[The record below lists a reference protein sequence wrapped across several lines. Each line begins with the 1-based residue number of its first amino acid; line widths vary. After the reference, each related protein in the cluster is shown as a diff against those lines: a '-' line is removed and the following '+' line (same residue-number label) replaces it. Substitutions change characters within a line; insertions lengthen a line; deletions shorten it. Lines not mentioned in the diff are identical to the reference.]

1 MLIPSEQ
8 EFAQAVALWREWNGR
23 INVISRKDEDNIFAH
38 HILHSIAI
46 AQYLELFY
54 PSALSSAT
62 GKGPVRDP
70 QGAGCTGFVRPHLS
84 PAVAGNTLNDSDLT
98 SCLPPEKGGERCAE
112 VADNQTYGRHDS
124 FLDVGTGGGFPG
136 IPLAMIM
143 PEAKF
148 TLCDSIGKKV
158 KVAQA
163 VADGLGLQNVECVN
177 ARVESLPGQWDWVVS
192 RAVTS
197 LENFYPWVKARF
209 RKSILYLKGGDI
221 DAEIAAM
228 QKKYHIPTGNIRTW
242 RIDSWLNDEYFAEKF
257 VIEVGKN
264 YLCTP

>member
-46 AQYLELFY
+46 AQYLELYY
-54 PSALSSAT
+54 PSAT
-62 GKGPVRDP
+62 GIVHP
-70 QGAGCTGFVRPHLS
+70 QIS
-84 PAVAGNTLNDSDLT
+84 PAVAGNVLNDSDLT
-98 SCLPPEKGGERCAE
+98 SCLPLENGGERCAE

-197 LENFYPWVKARF
+197 LENFYPWVKGRF

>member
-8 EFAQAVALWREWNGR
+8 DFAQAVALWREWNGR

-38 HILHSIAI
+38 HILHSLAI

-54 PSALSSAT
+54 PSELM
-62 GKGPVRDP
+62 
-70 QGAGCTGFVRPHLS
+70 GAET
-84 PAVAGNTLNDSDLT
+84 
-98 SCLPPEKGGERCAE
+98 
-112 VADNQTYGRHDS
+112 S

-136 IPLAMIM
+136 IPLAIM
-143 PEAKF
+143 MPGAKF

-163 VADGLGLQNVECVN
+163 VSDGLGLQNVECVN

-197 LENFYPWVKARF
+197 LENFYPWVKGRF
-209 RKSILYLKGGDI
+209 RRSILYLKGGDI
-221 DAEIAAM
+221 DTEIAVLR
-228 QKKYHIPTGNIRTW
+228 KKYHIPTANIRTW
-242 RIDSWLNDEYFAEKF
+242 RIDSWLKDEYFAEKF